1 MELFNAKGNVKCK
14 DIFRETVLLFF
25 IKNKHIF
32 EGNMSYSLVGNTF
45 QSKLVSEQTLITATV
60 INYKI
65 ILVLY
70 DLNSTNQAY

>member
-1 MELFNAKGNVKCK
+1 MSRVMSN
-14 DIFRETVLLFF
+14 IFRDTNLLFF
-25 IKNKHIF
+25 LKNKHIF

-45 QSKLVSEQTLITATV
+45 QSKFVSEQTLITVTV

-70 DLNSTNQAY
+70 ILNRTNQAY

>member
-1 MELFNAKGNVKCK
+1 
-14 DIFRETVLLFF
+14 
-25 IKNKHIF
+25 
-32 EGNMSYSLVGNTF
+32 MSYSLVGNTF

-70 DLNSTNQAY
+70 DLNSNNQAY

>member
-1 MELFNAKGNVKCK
+1 MSNVK
-14 DIFRETVLLFF
+14 IFSGIQYYFF
-25 IKNKHIF
+25 FFLKNKHIF

-70 DLNSTNQAY
+70 DLNSNNQAY

>member
-1 MELFNAKGNVKCK
+1 MELFNTKGNVKCK
-14 DIFRETVLLFF
+14 DVFREAALLFF
-25 IKNKHIF
+25 LKNKHIF
-32 EGNMSYSLVGNTF
+32 EGIISYNLVGNTF

-70 DLNSTNQAY
+70 DLNSTNPAN

>member
-1 MELFNAKGNVKCK
+1 MSNVK
-14 DIFRETVLLFF
+14 IFSGIQYYLFF
-25 IKNKHIF
+25 FLKNKHIF

-70 DLNSTNQAY
+70 DLNSNNQAY

>member
-1 MELFNAKGNVKCK
+1 MELFKAKGNVKCK
-14 DIFRETVLLFF
+14 NILRDTILHFF
-25 IKNKHIF
+25 LKNKHIF

-70 DLNSTNQAY
+70 DLNSNNQAY

>member
-1 MELFNAKGNVKCK
+1 MSRVMSN
-14 DIFRETVLLFF
+14 IFRDTNLLFF
-25 IKNKHIF
+25 LKNKPIF

-70 DLNSTNQAY
+70 DLNSNNKAY

>member
-1 MELFNAKGNVKCK
+1 MSRVMSN
-14 DIFRETVLLFF
+14 IFRDTNLLFF
-25 IKNKHIF
+25 LKNKQKIF

-70 DLNSTNQAY
+70 DLNSNNQAY

>member
-1 MELFNAKGNVKCK
+1 MQLSIAKGDVKSK
-14 DIFRETVLLFF
+14 DIFRETILIYFL
-25 IKNKHIF
+25 KNKHIF
-32 EGNMSYSLVGNTF
+32 EGNMSYSLTGNTF
-45 QSKLVSEQTLITATV
+45 QSKRVSEQTLITATV